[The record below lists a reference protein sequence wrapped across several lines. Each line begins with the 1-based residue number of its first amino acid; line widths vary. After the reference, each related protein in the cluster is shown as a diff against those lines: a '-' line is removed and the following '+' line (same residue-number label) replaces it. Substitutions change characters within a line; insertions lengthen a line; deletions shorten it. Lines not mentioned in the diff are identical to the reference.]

1 MVVAIFLKFRFS
13 SANSNKQAFLYRG
26 MPYDSETTVRANLL
40 WLHQHSHSEIC
51 LKKHL
56 KGRKMTITTSSLASI
71 WTGIKINFELLI
83 AKRTARV
90 FKILEF
96 EQGKECHTPLV
107 QLKTSKQTHK
117 QKKKKKK
124 KKTQREPDWRQD
136 YLMLRSFNAF
146 NRTPFFTS

>member
-1 MVVAIFLKFRFS
+1 
-13 SANSNKQAFLYRG
+13 
-26 MPYDSETTVRANLL
+26 
-40 WLHQHSHSEIC
+40 
-51 LKKHL
+51 
-56 KGRKMTITTSSLASI
+56 MTITTSSLASI